1 MYRTDV
7 LCMSCHVR
15 MSYNVCIKI
24 CVMIIMYH
32 LSCIKNNKIRLI
44 IISKSGQGPHD
55 CRILSCKPK
64 LRPGER
70 GAILGPVQTDFDW
83 SECSTCTTQKFWLM
97 CTFEVK
103 KSTTRSAC
111 VQRTPSVY

>member
-44 IISKSGQGPHD
+44 LISKSGQGPHD

-70 GAILGPVQTDFDW
+70 GTILGPVQTDFD
-83 SECSTCTTQKFWLM
+83 
-97 CTFEVK
+97 
-103 KSTTRSAC
+103 
-111 VQRTPSVY
+111 